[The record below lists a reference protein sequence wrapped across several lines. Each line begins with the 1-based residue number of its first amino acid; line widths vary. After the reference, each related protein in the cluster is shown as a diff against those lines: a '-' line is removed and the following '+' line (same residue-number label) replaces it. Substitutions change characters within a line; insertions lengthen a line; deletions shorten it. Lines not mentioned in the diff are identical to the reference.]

1 MEKMKTMKCKRI
13 GKIGKIG
20 GNGGNGET
28 EKKWGKSINQGGFE
42 YLFFISTSPSLIEKL
57 FPSCRNFR

>member
-13 GKIGKIG
+13 GKIGKI
-20 GNGGNGET
+20 GGNGET

-42 YLFFISTSPSLIEKL
+42 YLFFIST
-57 FPSCRNFR
+57 